1 MSLKVFKA
9 GILDSVQ
16 DLGRYGFQHLGI
28 NPGGVMDHFSA
39 KVANILAGNPV
50 NEAVIE
56 LHFPASI
63 MIFQQTALIA
73 LSGADFSASI
83 SGENIPSNHPVL
95 VKKNSILQFHHVKT
109 GARVYLA
116 VRGGLELPDWLGSR
130 STNLKAGAGGYM
142 GRALRKE
149 DEIFFRCNNN
159 YSALLGEREFMV
171 MPWSADTTTDHAEEL
186 LVLPGNEWERLTL
199 QSKESFYMTSF
210 VITQQSDRMGYR
222 LNNIPLPSLTNTEL
236 VSSAVGF
243 GTVQLLPDGRLIIL
257 MADHQTTGG
266 YPRIAHVITAHH
278 SKLAQMK
285 PGDKLR
291 FRATEQQKAEELLV
305 KQQQHLLQL
314 QNACT
319 FRLSSVLGNQLV

>member
-1 MSLKVFKA
+1 MSLKVFKP

-16 DLGRYGFQHLGI
+16 DGGRFGFQHLGI
-28 NPGGVMDHFSA
+28 NPGGVMDQFSA
-39 KVANILAGNPV
+39 RVANILVGNPV

-63 MIFQQTALIA
+63 LIFQQTALIS

-83 SGENIPSNHPVL
+83 SGEIIPSNHAVL
-95 VKKNSILQFHHVKT
+95 VNKNSILQFHKIKA
-109 GARVYLA
+109 GARAYLA
-116 VRGGLELPDWLGSR
+116 VRGGFDLSSWLGSH
-130 STNLKAGAGGYM
+130 STNLKAAAGGYK

-149 DEIFFRCNNN
+149 DEIFFRYEGDYC
-159 YSALLGEREFMV
+159 SLLGEKEFMV
-171 MPWSADTTTDHAEEL
+171 LPWSADTPRDSSEEM
-186 LVLPGNEWERLTL
+186 LVVSGNEWERLTT

-222 LNNIPLPSLTNTEL
+222 LNNIPLPSLTSTEL

-243 GTVQLLPDGRLIIL
+243 GTVQLLPDGRLIVL

-291 FRATEQQKAEELLV
+291 FKATDQKSAEEMMM

-319 FRLSSVLGNQLV
+319 FRLSSFLS